1 MIYTELFTQLV
12 RAEIDLWDALDE
24 RLHADTGVSVSQF
37 QALSAVASIDGGARV
52 LDISNEMS
60 ITVGATSK
68 LVDRLERDA
77 LVVRQSNPTDR
88 RSSIVVLT
96 EQGRTALHTAN
107 VSAEKHLRM
116 MLESDMPQ
124 SRAESL
130 ASNLSEL
137 RSLVVNGVSS

>member
-1 MIYTELFTQLV
+1 MTYTELFTQLV
-12 RAEIDLWDALDE
+12 RAEIELWDALSE

-52 LDISNEMS
+52 QDISNEMS

-77 LVVRQSNPTDR
+77 FVVRQSNPTDR

-96 EQGRTALHTAN
+96 DEGHRALQSAAAG
-107 VSAEKHLRM
+107 AEKHLRM
-116 MLESDMPQ
+116 MLESGIPQ

-130 ASNLSEL
+130 ASDLSEL